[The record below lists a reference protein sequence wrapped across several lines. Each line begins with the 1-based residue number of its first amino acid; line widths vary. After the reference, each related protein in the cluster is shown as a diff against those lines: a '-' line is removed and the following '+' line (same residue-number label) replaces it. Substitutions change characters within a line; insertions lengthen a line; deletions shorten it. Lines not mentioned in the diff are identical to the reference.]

1 MACHPLPRSFYE
13 GGGLQS
19 LRHRFDGASDA
30 SGVESDFFS
39 YSSASSATA
48 VSRTKENTAASLGRL
63 SDNSIPVKNTRSKYV
78 SPPSKNPRHTVHAG
92 DLLVAK
98 DYSSEHRPSS
108 RVYNIHHSPYLPH
121 PEPFSEKN
129 SRTNRAGI
137 PSDDFDLR
145 QEVMSCIAKSIGLL
159 QPPMSGSDSASG
171 SPAMAAQDTRRP
183 AGPVNFNSPFSSLS
197 LLDIGDDTS
206 SMTGTSSVFSTGD
219 YMRGIDN
226 EVEILCYPAGS
237 TLAKAGEAN
246 TGDSCEWAPAKIIA
260 YFCIGLFYVID
271 GFLEILLPA
280 EAKDN
285 ETKSLNTP
293 SSHQDPEH
301 FKDERSKAKVLF
313 TVKPGGIAGYLG
325 VNLLLCVPWNQGSKH
340 NAQLHYAMRP
350 LMWILGQK
358 LILLLVSFPLMLW
371 KGYWRNVQLFC

>member
-1 MACHPLPRSFYE
+1 VILTRFSRVTFNAAHRYLGLTSEVLRTEKAINDMACHPLPRSFYE

-30 SGVESDFFS
+30 SGVGSDIFS
-39 YSSASSATA
+39 YSSSSSTTA
-48 VSRTKENTAASLGRL
+48 VSRTRENSATSLGRI
-63 SDNSIPVKNTRSKYV
+63 SDNPIPVRNTRSKYV
-78 SPPSKNPRHTVHAG
+78 PPPSRKNSRHTVHAG

-98 DYSSEHRPSS
+98 DNGSEHRPSS
-108 RVYNIHHSPYLPH
+108 RVYNIHRSPYLPQ
-121 PEPFSEKN
+121 PEPFSDKN

-171 SPAMAAQDTRRP
+171 SPPLAAEDTRRP
-183 AGPVNFNSPFSSLS
+183 TGPVNFNSPFSSLS
-197 LLDIGDDTS
+197 LLDIGDDAS
-206 SMTGTSSVFSTGD
+206 SVTGTSSVFSTGD

-246 TGDSCEWAPAKIIA
+246 TGEFCDTAPSKTAT
-260 YFCIGLFYVID
+260 YFCIGLYYVID

-280 EAKDN
+280 ELK
-285 ETKSLNTP
+285 
-293 SSHQDPEH
+293 DPEANNPNSRH
-301 FKDERSKAKVLF
+301 DSDSFKDERSKAKVLF

-325 VNLLLCVPWNQGSKH
+325 AILPLCSLETGV
-340 NAQLHYAMRP
+340 
-350 LMWILGQK
+350 
-358 LILLLVSFPLMLW
+358 
-371 KGYWRNVQLFC
+371 